1 MHADNTFTDIDIIRI
16 WRFYLDKAEQRRVVE
31 FFCQFCDTLRQEACG
46 DKQIEVGLLDLIEV
60 VAPFVVG
67 LVPIAGQILDAV
79 EVVRDL
85 IDLYE
90 DFSLPPL
97 PECPRPEREPLLPR
111 IPVRA
116 SVVPVE
122 EAPPS
127 PPRAIGA
134 VPGPFERLIP
144 LDLPPPR
151 VPEPVPIT
159 RPAIPGGVSRET
171 SQPRTRSGRFRPFGG
186 GVGLLPP
193 VTISVGPPETGPSGP
208 PSISVGVGFGFS
220 HTLPHLIEMI
230 RETREDVIRER
241 RKGGKK
247 SPKFRPPPRRS
258 KAKVGQVGAAKADP
272 DSKRTRRT

>member
-1 MHADNTFTDIDIIRI
+1 MHADKTFSDIDLIRI

-46 DKQIEVGLLDLIEV
+46 DQQIEVGLLDLIEV

-111 IPVRA
+111 IPVRPTL
-116 SVVPVE
+116 VPVE
-122 EAPPS
+122 EAPRRPTS
-127 PPRAIGA
+127 A
-134 VPGPFERLIP
+134 VPGLPAPFERLIP
-144 LDLPPPR
+144 LDLPPAR
-151 VPEPVPIT
+151 VPVPVPAV
-159 RPAIPGGVSRET
+159 RGGLPIDVSRET
-171 SQPRTRSGRFRPFGG
+171 SQPRNRFGEFRPFGG
-186 GVGLLPP
+186 GIGLTPTVTVGVGSGETAPSAAP
-193 VTISVGPPETGPSGP
+193 GVSVG
-208 PSISVGVGFGFS
+208 IGFGFS

-241 RKGGKK
+241 RPRGKK

-258 KAKVGQVGAAKADP
+258 KAKVG
-272 DSKRTRRT
+272 